1 MNRENKR
8 KQYEKGYYQVNPCS
22 DSFVCK
28 VCGRLMTPEKA
39 ETRHRNHC
47 SNCLCSLHVDDE
59 PGDRASESPQ
69 LRASTS
75 PKMQSRFRALCI
87 FFAPLPGK
95 I

>member
-39 ETRHRNHC
+39 GTRRPRLRLRGHHGAGGRMGAQGRRVGNY
-47 SNCLCSLHVDDE
+47 
-59 PGDRASESPQ
+59 SPLPP
-69 LRASTS
+69 LR
-75 PKMQSRFRALCI
+75 R
-87 FFAPLPGK
+87 APLQSGGRR
-95 I
+95 